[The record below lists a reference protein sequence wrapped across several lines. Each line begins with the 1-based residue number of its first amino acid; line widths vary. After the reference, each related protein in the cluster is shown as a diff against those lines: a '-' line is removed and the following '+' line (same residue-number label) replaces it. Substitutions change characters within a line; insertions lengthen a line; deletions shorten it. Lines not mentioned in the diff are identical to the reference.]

1 MPTVRIWAIKS
12 DHNAKAVK
20 RLADKLVT
28 DSRLGNLW
36 IQTADQKRFL
46 KNKREDGSQGD
57 LPKLS
62 DTLEIAT
69 QRYLEKND
77 CVIFVADS
85 DSPMPIHQRSQE
97 LDSLNHHI
105 VQVVNGDKFDGKV
118 FLAQGV
124 EELGDRLQTVADA
137 DRAARM
143 AHAEAHL
150 RQLCVS
156 RGLDWE
162 AMTEVEREDF
172 VNDLIHEDRE
182 CSP

>member
-12 DHNAKAVK
+12 GHDAKGVK

-28 DSRLGNLW
+28 DSRLGNLL

-46 KNKREDGSQGD
+46 KHKRTGDSQSN

-69 QRYLEKND
+69 QRYLQKND
-77 CVIFVADS
+77 CVIFVADPS
-85 DSPMPIHQRSQE
+85 SPMQIHQPSQE
-97 LDSLNHHI
+97 SDSLNHHI
-105 VQVVNGDKFDGKV
+105 GQIVADDKFDGKV

-124 EELGDRLQTVADA
+124 EQLGDRLQRIADT

-143 AHAEAHL
+143 THAEAQL
-150 RQLCVS
+150 RQLCAY
-156 RGLDWE
+156 RGLDWD
-162 AMTEVEREDF
+162 AMSEVEREDF